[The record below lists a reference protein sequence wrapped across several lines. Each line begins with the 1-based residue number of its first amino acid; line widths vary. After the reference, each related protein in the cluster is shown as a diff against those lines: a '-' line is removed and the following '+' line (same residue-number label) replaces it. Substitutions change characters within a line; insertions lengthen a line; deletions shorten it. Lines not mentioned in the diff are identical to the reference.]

1 VKLTDEQKAAVARD
15 GHACVVSCPGSGK
28 TRTVV
33 AKLLRCIEE
42 VRGSTRSIACITHT
56 NAGADEIDSRLR
68 ETCFSGEDEYYQV
81 ATIHSFALN
90 DILRPYHD
98 RLPEFWAGFEILASD
113 DERYKEKRQELS
125 RTFGVDRSSGDQFES
140 IQRAPDGSILVPQG
154 IPNSVGAEWCAWLD
168 VNAFVSLSDIVY
180 HSCRLLR
187 HHSFIASSVASRYAW
202 MLIDEFQDSSPSQV
216 FILKAV
222 LALGRTKFFCVADPN
237 QSIYGFA
244 GARPGLL
251 TDFASLLGIEEPDR
265 LNGNFRSSSRII
277 GLARSLCP
285 ATVGMTAVG
294 KYANYETH
302 PSHHTVASPLD
313 GILEIFL
320 PAAEA
325 CGIEYGQI
333 AVLAPTWWTL
343 FPIAQG
349 MRGAGYPVIGPG
361 ARPYKRDNPFSQIA
375 EALGAYL
382 EGGEPEIAH
391 SVQRALFVT
400 LTNLQG
406 ESCRRVF
413 SYAGRIAVCRVL
425 NEAAAVRLATS
436 DAREWLSRAAPKLAE
451 ILLDAELLFPPH
463 KQVLIDAA
471 SAMVEEIDRK
481 VGDQPLAVEDLGIF
495 ARPKSCIHLMTIH
508 KAKGRE
514 FGAVAVIDMHD
525 GRLPFYKIA
534 QITDPELRQEQY
546 EEARRVAYVAITR
559 AERLLMLFTD
569 RTDHRNR
576 PSPFLYDMGLL
587 RTTMVAQN
595 RR

>member
-1 VKLTDEQKAAVARD
+1 
-15 GHACVVSCPGSGK
+15 
-28 TRTVV
+28 
-33 AKLLRCIEE
+33 
-42 VRGSTRSIACITHT
+42 
-56 NAGADEIDSRLR
+56 
-68 ETCFSGEDEYYQV
+68 V
-81 ATIHSFALN
+81 ATIHSFALH

-98 RLPEFWAGFEILASD
+98 RLPEFRTGFEILASD

-125 RTFGVDRSSGDQFES
+125 RAFHVDRASSDQFEG
-140 IQRAPDGSILVPQG
+140 IQRAPDGSILAPEG
-154 IPNSVGAEWCAWLD
+154 IPSDAGVEWCAWLD
-168 VNAFVSLSDIVY
+168 ANGFVSLSDIVY

-187 HHSFIASSVASRYAW
+187 HHSFIASSIASHYAW
-202 MLIDEFQDSSPSQV
+202 ILIDEFQDSSPSQV
-216 FILKAV
+216 FILEAV

-251 TDFASLLGIEEPDR
+251 RDFASLLGIKEPDK

-277 GLARSLCP
+277 RLATSLCP
-285 ATVGMTAVG
+285 AATGMTAVG
-294 KYANYETH
+294 RYANFGTD
-302 PSHHTVASPLD
+302 PSHHHVATPLE

-320 PAAEA
+320 PAADS

-333 AVLAPTWWTL
+333 AVLAPTWWAL

-349 MRGAGYPVIGPG
+349 LRRAGYPVIGPG

-382 EGGEPEIAH
+382 EGGDPEIAH

-406 ESCRRVF
+406 EPCRRVF
-413 SYAGRIAVCRVL
+413 SYAGRIAVCRIL
-425 NEAAAVRLATS
+425 NEAATARLVTV
-436 DAREWLSRAAPKLAE
+436 DAREWLSRTAPIFAE
-451 ILLDAELLFPPH
+451 ILSDAELLFPSH
-463 KQVLIDAA
+463 RQVLVGAA
-471 SAMVEEIDRK
+471 STMVEEINRK
-481 VGDQPLAVEDLGIF
+481 VGAQPLAIEDLGIF
-495 ARPKSCIHLMTIH
+495 ARPRSCIHLMTIH

-534 QITDPELRQEQY
+534 EITDPELREEQY

-569 RTDHRNR
+569 RTDRRNR
-576 PSPFLYDMGLL
+576 PSPFLRDMGLL
-587 RTTMVAQN
+587 RTTMVAQSPC
-595 RR
+595 